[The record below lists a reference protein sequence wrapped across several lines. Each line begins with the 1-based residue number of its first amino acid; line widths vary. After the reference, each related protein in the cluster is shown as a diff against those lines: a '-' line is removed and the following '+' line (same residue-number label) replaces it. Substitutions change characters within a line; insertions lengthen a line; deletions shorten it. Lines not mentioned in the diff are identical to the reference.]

1 MESPLTD
8 GVVRKGA
15 WTPAED
21 DLLRSC
27 IQIHGEGKWHEVP
40 SKAGL
45 NRCRKSCRLRWL
57 NYHKPDNKRE
67 KFTSDEIDLMA
78 RLHNLLGNRWSLIA
92 GRLPG
97 RTEND
102 VKNFWNT
109 HMRKELKPSNP
120 HCEEDDEKG
129 KTVKIIKPRP
139 CKISKDI
146 SLFTA
151 TAKDK
156 DHRQNDNG
164 SDNNDYGKGSV
175 PVAFPTLD
183 NKYDNEINNNRSNTT
198 NPFAGE
204 SAPTFFEGESTGKE
218 NEWWSKFSF
227 DEETR
232 NSKFSFDEETWNFF
246 FNEEQE

>member
-1 MESPLTD
+1 MAQSPF
-8 GVVRKGA
+8 KGF
-15 WTPAED
+15 
-21 DLLRSC
+21 
-27 IQIHGEGKWHEVP
+27 
-40 SKAGL
+40 
-45 NRCRKSCRLRWL
+45 NRCSKSCRLRWL
-57 NYHKPDNKRE
+57 NYLKPDIKRGE
-67 KFTSDEIDLMA
+67 FTLDEIDLMF

-164 SDNNDYGKGSV
+164 
-175 PVAFPTLD
+175 
-183 NKYDNEINNNRSNTT
+183 
-198 NPFAGE
+198 E